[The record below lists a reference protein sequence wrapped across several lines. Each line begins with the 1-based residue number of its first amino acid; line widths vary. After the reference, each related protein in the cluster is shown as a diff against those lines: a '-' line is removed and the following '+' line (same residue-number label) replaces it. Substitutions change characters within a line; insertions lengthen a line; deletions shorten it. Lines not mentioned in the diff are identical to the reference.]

1 MMRFWVYDDEGKLFR
16 QFAFRIEAE
25 RFLQPGWS
33 LVVQPKQRKPKPTI
47 EQYGKALF

>member
-1 MMRFWVYDDEGKLFR
+1 MMRFWVYDEEGKLFR
-16 QFAFRIEAE
+16 RFAFKCEAE

-33 LVVQPKQRKPKPTI
+33 LVVQPKQRKPQPTI